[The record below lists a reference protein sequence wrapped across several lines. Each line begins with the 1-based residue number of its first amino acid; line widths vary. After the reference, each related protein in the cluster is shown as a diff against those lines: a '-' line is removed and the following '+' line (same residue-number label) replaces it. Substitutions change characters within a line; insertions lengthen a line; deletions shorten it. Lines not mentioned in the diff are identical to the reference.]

1 MQRTLR
7 AIGLF
12 GLLVEVYFLTYSGQP
27 VSTDELRMF
36 DGAHS
41 FFRNGSLEL
50 GYTNDQ
56 LPYTLQPGNNPV
68 IMLDVEPMQAYVAA
82 PLLWVAALLPE
93 IGMVQTAWLVNIL
106 ITGLT
111 AVVLY
116 YYGMALGYKD

>member
-1 MQRTLR
+1 RTLR

-12 GLLVEVYFLTYSGQP
+12 GLLVAVYFLTYSGQI
-27 VSTDELRMF
+27 VSTDELRIF

-56 LPYTLQPGNNPV
+56 LPYTIQPGNNPV
-68 IMLDVEPMQAYVAA
+68 ISLDVEPMQAYVAA
-82 PLLWVAALLPE
+82 PLLWLTAHLPGV
-93 IGMVQTAWLVNIL
+93 GMVQTAWLVNIL
-106 ITGLT
+106 ITALT

-116 YYGMALGYKD
+116 YYGIALGYQD